1 MFTRS
6 VYEAMKAIAP
16 DYLFNAF
23 LEVYAYDYGEK
34 KVNEIGMK
42 IRQTQHTEGYIVHIV
57 QNFQKPTPKEI
68 LAVLNGVPFFLFS
81 KAQTL
86 CVGGLVII
94 YTWYGETRFGFE
106 VANKYGDE
114 FNFADDVAK
123 LMADFIV
130 ECSNLKLNIG
140 VNFFDMFWK
149 KVIELYAEG
158 SES

>member
-1 MFTRS
+1 M
-6 VYEAMKAIAP
+6 
-16 DYLFNAF
+16 
-23 LEVYAYDYGEK
+23 
-34 KVNEIGMK
+34 NEIAMK

-68 LAVLNGVPFFLFS
+68 STVLNDVPFFIFS
-81 KAQTL
+81 KEQTL

-106 VANKYGDE
+106 VANKYGNE
-114 FNFADDVAK
+114 LNFADDVGK

-130 ECSNLKLNIG
+130 RCSNIKLNIG
-140 VNFFDMFWK
+140 ANIFDKFWK